1 MNCSMEEVLK
11 FVQENDVKFIRLAF
25 CDLIGVQKNIS
36 IMPCELERAFTNGIS
51 FDASAVKGFS
61 GGVTTELFLHP
72 DPGTLSILPWRPM
85 TGRVARFFCDITYAD
100 GTPFERDGRALLKK
114 VVESCAREGYSC
126 RISTESEFYLFQ
138 LDERQQPT
146 KIPHDNGGYLDVA
159 PLDRGENVRREICL
173 TLEEMGLRPESSH
186 HEQGPGQNEIDFHY
200 SSALEAADNFITF
213 KWVVKTSASRNG
225 LHATF
230 MPKPAKDLCGSGLH
244 INMSL
249 SKNGENLFVNDPQR
263 HNPVAESFIAGI
275 LNRICCITAFLNP
288 TLNSYQRLNSDN
300 APGYVSWSHE
310 NHSQLIRIPAAVGD
324 SARMELR
331 SADNACNPYIAL
343 ALLISA
349 GMEGI
354 ANKEP
359 LPKPSAVNFASR
371 DADPAGLTPLPKT
384 LAKALMLA
392 ESSEFV
398 RSVLPESLL
407 SAFLAIKH
415 SEAVG
420 DERAEAERYFRAI

>member
-1 MNCSMEEVLK
+1 
-11 FVQENDVKFIRLAF
+11 
-25 CDLIGVQKNIS
+25 
-36 IMPCELERAFTNGIS
+36 MPCELERAFTNGIS

-61 GGVTTELFLHP
+61 GGATTELFLHP

-275 LNRICCITAFLNP
+275 LNRICCITAF
-288 TLNSYQRLNSDN
+288 
-300 APGYVSWSHE
+300 
-310 NHSQLIRIPAAVGD
+310 
-324 SARMELR
+324 
-331 SADNACNPYIAL
+331 
-343 ALLISA
+343 
-349 GMEGI
+349 
-354 ANKEP
+354 
-359 LPKPSAVNFASR
+359 
-371 DADPAGLTPLPKT
+371 
-384 LAKALMLA
+384 
-392 ESSEFV
+392 
-398 RSVLPESLL
+398 
-407 SAFLAIKH
+407 
-415 SEAVG
+415 
-420 DERAEAERYFRAI
+420 